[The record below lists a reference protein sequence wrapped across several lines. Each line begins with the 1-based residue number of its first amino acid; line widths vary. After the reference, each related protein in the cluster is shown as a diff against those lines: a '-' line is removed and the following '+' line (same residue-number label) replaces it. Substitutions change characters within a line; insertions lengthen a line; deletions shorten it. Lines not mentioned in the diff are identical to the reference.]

1 MAVIEHR
8 DEIIIGSMAELAQ
21 SSGWKLIC
29 EELKK
34 LHTKTYAMLLEV
46 REWQDKPTLTPDQL
60 YKREL
65 HYLEYLWNLPNTLVK
80 TTTSYTQDMSGK
92 L

>member
-1 MAVIEHR
+1 MVVVEHR
-8 DEIIIGSMAELAQ
+8 DEMILGAMAELAQ
-21 SSGWKLIC
+21 SSGRKIIC

-34 LHTKTYAMLLEV
+34 LHAFNYAKLLEV
-46 REWQDKPTLTPDQL
+46 REWQDIPVYTADQL

-80 TTTSYTQDMSGK
+80 TSTSYTQDMSNS